1 MRSRANG
8 RDPAAVRQVLQHYAS
23 RGTFRSFAEGLP
35 RGRSISFRFT
45 WFRDMPF
52 TVTFGPGSRRLVF
65 QDLLPGVAPRSAMD
79 RDLRQFLRERHSR
92 SVPEHRRI
100 DARKVEVR
108 VANRAGAM
116 SLFCTVKGDNTD
128 YAVRKAVNVV
138 HEIFTDFLSDG
149 RYAQYQIDHLRLNPE
164 VA

>member
-23 RGTFRSFAEGLP
+23 RGTFRSFAEGSP
-35 RGRSISFRFT
+35 RGRSITFRFN

-52 TVTFGPGSRRLVF
+52 TVSFSPGSRRLVF

-79 RDLRQFLRERHSR
+79 RDLRRFLRERHSR
-92 SVPEHRRI
+92 QLPEHRRV
-100 DARKVEVR
+100 DARKVEVEA
-108 VANRAGAM
+108 ANRAGAI
-116 SLFCTVKGDNTD
+116 SLIWTVKGDNAD

-138 HEIFTDFLSDG
+138 HEIFTDFLSG
-149 RYAQYQIDHLRLNPE
+149 GHYAQYQIDHLRLNPE
-164 VA
+164 MA